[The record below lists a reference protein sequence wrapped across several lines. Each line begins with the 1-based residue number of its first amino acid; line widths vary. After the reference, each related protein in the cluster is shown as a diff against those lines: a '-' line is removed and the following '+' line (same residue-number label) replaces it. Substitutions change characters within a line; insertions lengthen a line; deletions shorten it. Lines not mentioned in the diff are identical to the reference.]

1 MMAYKLGITWR
12 VTATSHSKEEIVVE
26 DLADIGRAI
35 AEDAPYNWNVA
46 YVVIVETTAA
56 PGTVLKPAVLLGA

>member
-1 MMAYKLGITWR
+1 MAYKLGITRR
-12 VTATSHSKEEIVVE
+12 VSATSHAKEEVVVE
-26 DLADIGRAI
+26 GLADIGRAVV
-35 AEDAPYNWNVA
+35 EDAPCNWNAA